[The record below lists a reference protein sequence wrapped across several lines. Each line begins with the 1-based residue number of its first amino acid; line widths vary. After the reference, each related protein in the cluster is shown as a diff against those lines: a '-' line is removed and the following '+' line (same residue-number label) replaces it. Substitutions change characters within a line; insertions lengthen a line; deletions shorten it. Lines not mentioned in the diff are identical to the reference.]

1 MLEVIFKST
10 GEIQAKSL
18 TATESATAQAN
29 VTAEIDINKPLWLPE
44 SEAQMLAEA
53 RKRNLGPDTPPEAGN
68 GRKIT
73 PAKANEYVIAA
84 KGDKDQARAA
94 AVADGWTL

>member
-1 MLEVIFKST
+1 
-10 GEIQAKSL
+10 
-18 TATESATAQAN
+18 
-29 VTAEIDINKPLWLPE
+29 
-44 SEAQMLAEA
+44 MLAEA
-53 RKRNLGPDTPPEAGN
+53 KRRLLGAEPEAGR

-73 PAKANEYVIAA
+73 AAKANEYVIAA

>member
-1 MLEVIFKST
+1 MSGDIQST
-10 GEIQAKSL
+10 NFRA
-18 TATESATAQAN
+18 SATASATVQAG
-29 VTAEIDINKPLWLPE
+29 VAEIDTYKPLWLRE

-53 RKRNLGPDTPPEAGN
+53 RKRILGPDTPPEAGN

-84 KGDKDQARAA
+84 KGDKDQAREAA
-94 AVADGWTL
+94 RKDGWEF